1 MSPKKICIVDDDAV
15 LRNLLSEAFT
25 QVGFE
30 VTTLGDPTQ
39 FFETIKLNQPDV
51 ALFDIMM
58 PGMTGLQL
66 LERVRLS
73 ERCKEMPIAIMTN
86 SMDMNNI
93 AEAVMAGVTV
103 FIQKAEST
111 PESIVARVQE
121 LMNKKKN

>member
-15 LRNLLSEAFT
+15 LRDLLSEAFT

-73 ERCKEMPIAIMTN
+73 ERCKEMPVAIMTN

-111 PESIVARVQE
+111 PEGIVARVQE
-121 LMNKKKN
+121 LMNKKQN

>member
-73 ERCKEMPIAIMTN
+73 ERCKEMPVAIMTN

-111 PESIVARVQE
+111 PEGIVARVQE
-121 LMNKKKN
+121 LMNKKQN

>member
-73 ERCKEMPIAIMTN
+73 ERCKEMPVAIMTN